1 MPAPPPNI
9 FNEPIEWPEG
19 QTRNVTDSSDVL
31 TDEQVFYKCAYCEWS
46 GKETGKEIIYEHMSG
61 NAIST
66 FNIHSSCTHIRE
78 GMPHKE
84 KTDIRSGQAE
94 SGGKL
99 STDYNHVERSDKDIA
114 VNTELKRLELVR
126 ARELVGPAQPGP
138 AQPGPAQSGPP
149 QSRPP
154 QSRPAQP
161 RPAQPVHKV
170 EDSYPA
176 VPLKLD
182 GIAWSKVIVE
192 QVRTMVTQVLDI
204 INTGF
209 VWRGDTSEPND
220 IVAELTAVKE
230 VLDTKLS
237 DPLSSVQIELQKEN
251 IKKAYISIKNL
262 IDQFKKSFIDNKG
275 VIDNLRAEAKANL
288 DRNKKEKADAELE
301 LSQKRTLQSDLERQI
316 AEEKQKYRLR
326 DIHLSEEIKQHQDI
340 IDILNGKLN
349 NVGIS
354 VLKYETILSTNKE
367 EILALKSSNA
377 TLEERS
383 IEASS
388 QATRIEALE
397 VEVDKCNKCII
408 HIIEKYVALFI
419 LFLKRHIMV
428 LTTNKKILMRS
439 NMDDQSIQDTK
450 VEQMQNLNTNIT
462 SANALKIV
470 IEGQGQSDAEKLKSI
485 FPEAIECLKD
495 INTQEILSPIIVELD
510 ILVKLSDESLTLWRQ
525 A

>member
-1 MPAPPPNI
+1 MPPPPTYSP
-9 FNEPIEWPEG
+9 FKEPIEWPEG
-19 QTRNVTDSSDVL
+19 QIRNVTGSSDVL

-94 SGGKL
+94 SGGTL
-99 STDYNHVERSDKDIA
+99 SADYNHVERNDKDIA
-114 VNTELKRLELVR
+114 VKFYTELKRLELVR
-126 ARELVGPAQPGP
+126 ARELVRDTQPGPAQPGP
-138 AQPGPAQSGPP
+138 AQPGPAQSGPA
-149 QSRPP
+149 QS
-154 QSRPAQP
+154 